1 MYEHWTT
8 LVGYRWVVGRV
19 LRIFL
24 CGLALAVSD
33 VKRDPDRASK
43 NSPFLKSPENIYF
56 LTFELQMQTQVC
68 FYIVILSI
76 GFVYFRFLI

>member
-24 CGLALAVSD
+24 CGLALAVSG
-33 VKRDPDRASK
+33 VKRS
-43 NSPFLKSPENIYF
+43 
-56 LTFELQMQTQVC
+56 
-68 FYIVILSI
+68 
-76 GFVYFRFLI
+76 